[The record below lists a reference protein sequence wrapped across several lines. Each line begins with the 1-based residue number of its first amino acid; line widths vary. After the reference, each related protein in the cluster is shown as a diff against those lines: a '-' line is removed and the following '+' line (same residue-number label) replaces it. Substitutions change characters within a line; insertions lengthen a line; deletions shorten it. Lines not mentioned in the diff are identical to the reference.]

1 MKISEQRTP
10 LDYIR
15 EWLMPIVVAAFGW
28 YMSSLISEIRG
39 DVKTLLD
46 TKAHQIEQIRS
57 LERAIF
63 GKTSEPDE
71 DFSYN
76 YTHKEF
82 NQFLFDKAKTLQ
94 YENGKFI
101 YS

>member
-1 MKISEQRTP
+1 MAQRTT

-46 TKAHQIEQIRS
+46 SRAHQIEQIRA
-57 LERAIF
+57 LERATF
-63 GKTSEPDE
+63 GKVSEPDE

-76 YTHKEF
+76 YKHDC
-82 NQFLFDKAKTLQ
+82 NNPFLFDKAKTLH
-94 YENGKFI
+94 YENKKFI
-101 YS
+101 YL